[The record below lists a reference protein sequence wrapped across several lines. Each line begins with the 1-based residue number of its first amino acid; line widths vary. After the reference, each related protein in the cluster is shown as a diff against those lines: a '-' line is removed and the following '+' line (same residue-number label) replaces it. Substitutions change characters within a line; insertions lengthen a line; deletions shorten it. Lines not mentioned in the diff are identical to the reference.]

1 MTAGLTTPAVSVPS
15 RAGSAWPGT
24 LAATGGVLA
33 FALGLA
39 LVLQWIQQ
47 SLGQNPERAVAVS
60 GVLCAAVLAVVPA
73 VYLLRARRAVRPATA
88 GLVTLGACASVLLG
102 IYFFW
107 VSSYVFFPAD
117 FLIWTESDFVN
128 DILKFSVGYPLYSPQ
143 VNSDSFV
150 YVPGTQLLTY
160 LLAKLAGKGESIPAY
175 RVIQLFYAAAAA
187 FVGALCCHRLLRIAH
202 PEWRPR
208 NPWLWNCL
216 WFAGLLLIATN
227 GITNPFTH
235 NLHGDALALLT
246 AASAYYLLLK
256 YAETRKPRF
265 LVAMAALMPVGFF
278 IRQSFVAW
286 AGWCALFVLWRD
298 RSWKRFAA
306 FALASGALVGVTIGL
321 CYAVWGEPFLY
332 WIFSVL
338 SKHGISPLRSFQHL
352 LQAWPYF
359 AAGLLGGVVLLQG
372 RNFRALFGAW
382 AVFFGILITQTYT
395 SGIAWMLNHMGPGCL
410 LAGIWFFA
418 GLASVWNS
426 IASSQASTS
435 AQSWIRTAVAA
446 AVVALLFNGMGL
458 VRIPLRAIPDDA
470 YRYVHE
476 IERAFESHSTDR
488 VLLDAG
494 TWVYRGDKV
503 IMRDRCPSIGER
515 GFTGTG
521 DFSALLSRVADRRY
535 SKILVRGFHAQDFV
549 YDYYLWPKSSGI
561 RQALA
566 ANYRETGRI
575 RAVEAPA
582 HLKNWAEDPYYFGE
596 ITILEPKDGPRGL

>member
-1 MTAGLTTPAVSVPS
+1 MTAGLTAPAVSVPS
-15 RAGSAWPGT
+15 RAGRAWPGP
-24 LAATGGVLA
+24 LAAAGSVLA

-39 LVLQWIQQ
+39 FALQWIQQ
-47 SLGQNPERAVAVS
+47 ALGQNPETAVAAS
-60 GVLCAAVLAVVPA
+60 GVLCAAVLAAVPG
-73 VYLLRARRAVRPATA
+73 VYLLRAGRGARPATA
-88 GLVTLGACASVLLG
+88 GLAALGACTSVLLG

-107 VSSYVFFPAD
+107 VSAYVLFPAD
-117 FLIWTESDFVN
+117 FLIWTESDFIN

-143 VNSDSFV
+143 VNNDSFV

-160 LLAKLAGKGESIPAY
+160 LLAKLAGKEGSIPAY
-175 RVIQLFYAAAAA
+175 RVIQLVYAAAAA
-187 FVGALCCHRLLRIAH
+187 FVGALCCHRILRIAH
-202 PEWRPR
+202 PEWRSR
-208 NPWLWNCL
+208 NAWLWNCL

-246 AASAYYLLLK
+246 AAAAYYLLLK
-256 YAETRKPRF
+256 YGDTPKPAF
-265 LVAMAALMPVGFF
+265 LVAMTVFMPVGFL
-278 IRQSFVAW
+278 IRQSLVVW
-286 AGWCALFVLWRD
+286 AGWFALFVLWRD
-298 RSWKRFAA
+298 RSWKRFAV
-306 FALASGALVGVTIGL
+306 FALACGGLVGITVGL
-321 CYAVWGEPFLY
+321 CYAVWGEPFFY
-332 WIFSVL
+332 WIFTVL
-338 SKHGISPLRSFQHL
+338 SKHGVSPLRSFQHL

-359 AAGLLGGVVLLQG
+359 AAGLLGGVVILQG
-372 RNFRALFGAW
+372 SNFRVLLGAW
-382 AVFFGILITQTYT
+382 AVFFGILITETYT

-418 GLASVWNS
+418 GLASMWNS
-426 IASSQASTS
+426 IAASQASTPV
-435 AQSWIRTAVAA
+435 QSWIRIAAAA

-458 VRIPLRAIPDDA
+458 VRIPLRPIPDDA

-476 IERAFESHSTDR
+476 IERAFEGHSTER

-494 TWVYRGDKV
+494 TWVYRRDKV

-521 DFSALLSRVADRRY
+521 DFSALLSRIAARHY
-535 SKILVRGFHAQDFV
+535 SRILVRGFHAPDFV

-561 RQALA
+561 RQALT

-575 RAVEAPA
+575 RAAEAPA